1 MRILTK
7 TAKETQKIAKI
18 LAGEI
23 LSFQNN
29 RKKALVIA
37 LNGELGAGKTTF
49 TQGFVAGLGV
59 REYITSPTFVLM
71 HEHKLSFKPQ
81 TSRFKKLY
89 HLDCY
94 RLKNEKDLIDLD
106 IKEIFANPENIVLIE
121 WAEKVKKIL
130 PKETIKINFKYINKN
145 EREIDIKF

>member
-121 WAEKVKKIL
+121 WEEKVKKIL

>member
-37 LNGELGAGKTTF
+37 LNGELGPGKTTF
-49 TQGFVAGLGV
+49 TQGLAKGLGIKK
-59 REYITSPTFVLM
+59 RILSPTFIIVRHYL
-71 HEHKLSFKPQ
+71 
-81 TSRFKKLY
+81 TGKKVIKNIL
-89 HLDCY
+89 HVDLY
-94 RLKNEKDLIDLD
+94 RLCL
-106 IKEIFANPENIVLIE
+106 
-121 WAEKVKKIL
+121 
-130 PKETIKINFKYINKN
+130 
-145 EREIDIKF
+145 